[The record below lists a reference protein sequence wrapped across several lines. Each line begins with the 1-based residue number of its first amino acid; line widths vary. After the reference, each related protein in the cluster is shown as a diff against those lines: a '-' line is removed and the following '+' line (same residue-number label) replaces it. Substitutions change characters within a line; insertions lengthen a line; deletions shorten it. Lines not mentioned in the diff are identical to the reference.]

1 MQAAPGAGPSAQA
14 LTAPAPRSHRLGLR
28 TKNNNA
34 DGGGMRATTIST
46 TVAALF
52 LGALAAEASA
62 QDYCVTCTGPDAKYH
77 CIIGGGG
84 SPAARSSRGQI
95 LCITQLA
102 QSGGHA
108 SCSVSRTSS
117 EPCEGQVKTVM
128 FPTDEPG
135 TPPMAETLPP
145 ASPPPAT
152 APSSA
157 QPPALTE
164 GAPPPTEAPQ
174 QQPSTVGQI
183 AKDSANGLKQAG
195 EAVTSTVDKT
205 GKAIGHAASKTW
217 KCLSSFF
224 GDC

>member
-1 MQAAPGAGPSAQA
+1 
-14 LTAPAPRSHRLGLR
+14 
-28 TKNNNA
+28 
-34 DGGGMRATTIST
+34 MRATTIST

-77 CIIGGGG
+77 CVIGGGG

-135 TPPMAETLPP
+135 TVPVEMAAP
-145 ASPPPAT
+145 PPPA
-152 APSSA
+152 A
-157 QPPALTE
+157 PPAP
-164 GAPPPTEAPQ
+164 APPQAPG
-174 QQPSTVGQI
+174 PADAT
-183 AKDSANGLKQAG
+183 AKDSDNGLKKAAD
-195 EAVTSTVDKT
+195 AVTSTVTDT
-205 GKAIGHAASKTW
+205 GKAVGHAASKTW

>member
-1 MQAAPGAGPSAQA
+1 
-14 LTAPAPRSHRLGLR
+14 
-28 TKNNNA
+28 
-34 DGGGMRATTIST
+34 MRATTIST
-46 TVAALF
+46 VIALLVGGLSSEAA
-52 LGALAAEASA
+52 A

-77 CIIGGGG
+77 CIIGGNATV
-84 SPAARSSRGQI
+84 AARSSRGQM

-108 SCSVSRTSS
+108 SCSVSRTTA

-135 TPPMAETLPP
+135 TTPVEMP
-145 ASPPPAT
+145 
-152 APSSA
+152 
-157 QPPALTE
+157 
-164 GAPPPTEAPQ
+164 APPPEAALPAPAAPTPAPQ
-174 QQPSTVGQI
+174 QPPGAAEAI
-183 AKDSANGLKQAG
+183 AKDSDNGLKKATD
-195 EAVTSTVDKT
+195 AVTGTVENT